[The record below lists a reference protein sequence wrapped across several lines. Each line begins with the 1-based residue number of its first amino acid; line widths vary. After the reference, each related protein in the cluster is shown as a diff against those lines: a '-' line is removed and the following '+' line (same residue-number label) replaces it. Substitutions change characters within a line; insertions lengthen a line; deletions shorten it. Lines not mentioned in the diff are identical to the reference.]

1 MILSNYMQVQ
11 AKIAKQTQDL
21 LINFNG
27 SPYLNL
33 SYDLENYHTLLT
45 HIAKDQDPRWILFI
59 APPGKPNFTFLEQ
72 AGINKSRIIS
82 LGQSKITDQTE
93 LLKTALKSNNYA
105 TVITWLNGCDQTLQD
120 EINALAA
127 SSNST
132 CFIYCT
138 Q

>member
-1 MILSNYMQVQ
+1 MLSNYVQVQ
-11 AKIAKQTQDL
+11 AKIPKQTHDS
-21 LINFNG
+21 LISLNG

-33 SYDLENYHTLLT
+33 SYDLENYHALLT

-59 APPGKPNFTFLEQ
+59 APPGKPNFTFLQQ
-72 AGINKSRIIS
+72 AGINKSRILT
-82 LGQSKITDQTE
+82 LGQSKITNQTE

-105 TVITWLNGCDQTLQD
+105 TVITWLNGCDQELQD
-120 EINALAA
+120 EINELGA
-127 SSNST
+127 SSNSK